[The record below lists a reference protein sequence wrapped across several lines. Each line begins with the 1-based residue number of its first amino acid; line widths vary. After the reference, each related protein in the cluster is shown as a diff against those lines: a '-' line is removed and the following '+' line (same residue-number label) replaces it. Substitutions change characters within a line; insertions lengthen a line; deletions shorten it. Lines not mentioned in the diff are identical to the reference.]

1 MAGRNDQLWNP
12 APSVSMRRSR
22 VSGAS
27 TTGCTK
33 PCCCG
38 KRLANRTRNTRR
50 NNAAP
55 ASLLSVIFSY
65 AFAEP
70 GGSPMEQ
77 YTAPPQPF
85 SKRRRNRSHAVVWS
99 VFAPSNKRSANA
111 NRGVLIASATARR
124 MWNTRA
130 SSGIGLV
137 SGRFSSGRT
146 ELSTS
151 PQSITASTAGPVTAT
166 PSQGCSA
173 NPRRSVFA
181 AAAMNGSSAS
191 SGPAV
196 GTGGPDHGAGSS
208 TTCHGPFGTSTA
220 GGAGPGDAPAHAS
233 PETRR
238 DAYPVDPARFGSPN
252 EDVAS
257 PATATVFGF
266 FKPSAIFVA
275 LYTPNVYDFFL
286 LMAASSPIGDA
297 AGSSRRAFASAPRA
311 SGVPG
316 DAADASADA
325 RFTSV
330 PPEATAACAVATP
343 FDTRVAP
350 STASAPGMAGSIAA
364 GGGDDARG
372 APRGPAIALTRPGHR
387 DARDRRTDRDR
398 YLSARTGSF
407 SASCPP
413 FRATSRTR
421 SDPRVSP
428 REGDVR
434 GRRGRVSCN
443 PAGCARALA
452 PRERTTRIRACV
464 EHPTNTRLKRG
475 RDRHERRAFREFFF
489 LMRDLRGLASF
500 R

>member
-1 MAGRNDQLWNP
+1 M
-12 APSVSMRRSR
+12 
-22 VSGAS
+22 
-27 TTGCTK
+27 C
-33 PCCCG
+33 
-38 KRLANRTRNTRR
+38 
-50 NNAAP
+50 
-55 ASLLSVIFSY
+55 
-65 AFAEP
+65 
-70 GGSPMEQ
+70 
-77 YTAPPQPF
+77 
-85 SKRRRNRSHAVVWS
+85 
-99 VFAPSNKRSANA
+99 
-111 NRGVLIASATARR
+111 
-124 MWNTRA
+124 
-130 SSGIGLV
+130 LV

-220 GGAGPGDAPAHAS
+220 GGGCDS

-238 DAYPVDPARFGSPN
+238 DDPVDPARFGSPN

-257 PATATVFGF
+257 RAAATFFGF

-297 AGSSRRAFASAPRA
+297 AGSSHRAFASAPRA

-343 FDTRVAP
+343 FDTRVAS

-372 APRGPAIALTRPGHR
+372 APAASHRAHEAGTPGR
-387 DARDRRTDRDR
+387 ARSSDR
-398 YLSARTGSF
+398 
-407 SASCPP
+407 
-413 FRATSRTR
+413 SR
-421 SDPRVSP
+421 
-428 REGDVR
+428 
-434 GRRGRVSCN
+434 
-443 PAGCARALA
+443 
-452 PRERTTRIRACV
+452 
-464 EHPTNTRLKRG
+464 
-475 RDRHERRAFREFFF
+475 
-489 LMRDLRGLASF
+489 
-500 R
+500 